1 MARWLLRE
9 LAEGKGWNAHRL
21 AMEAKLSYNTV
32 RPIWLGEAKQVHL
45 ETLSKLARVLGVA
58 PRELIGNGEG
68 EIDEEWLALCAV
80 AVSQA
85 AATHRAG

>member
-21 AMEAKLSYNTV
+21 ALEAKLSYNTV

-45 ETLSKLARVLGVA
+45 ETLSKLAGVLGVA
-58 PRELIGNGEG
+58 PRDLIGNGE
-68 EIDEEWLALCAV
+68 EESEA
-80 AVSQA
+80 QP
-85 AATHRAG
+85 